1 MHFVLRQLMKEALE
15 RRTVAQGLTPPQ
27 QRWTLLI
34 WQTLPWQKGLY
45 NILIKMLRQDPLLR
59 QLMISAV
66 QQSLEEEGNL
76 LTPPP
81 YRLSSSL
88 LYLSIFL
95 SLLFWLNQNNFLMTK
110 TNTTKGRT
118 RSYDNCVKEGRSQ
131 KVQLLD
137 STLQN
142 TPRFL
147 ENIICLVWSLW
158 NYV

>member
-1 MHFVLRQLMKEALE
+1 MF
-15 RRTVAQGLTPPQ
+15 
-27 QRWTLLI
+27 
-34 WQTLPWQKGLY
+34 
-45 NILIKMLRQDPLLR
+45 RQDPLLR

-81 YRLSSSL
+81 YRFSSSL

-110 TNTTKGRT
+110 TNNTKGRT

-147 ENIICLVWSLW
+147 ENIICLVCSLW
-158 NYV
+158 NYVRLWDSTLQNTLKFSFLVFACFVCIFVLVFVFVA